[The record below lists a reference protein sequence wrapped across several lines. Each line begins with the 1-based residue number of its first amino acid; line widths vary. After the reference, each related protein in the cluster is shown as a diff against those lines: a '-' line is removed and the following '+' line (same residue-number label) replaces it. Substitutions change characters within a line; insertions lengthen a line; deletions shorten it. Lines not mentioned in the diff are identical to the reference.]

1 MTIMA
6 LPFSATMFDLIFEEL
21 ERVVSH
27 LGWQSLPKIINMA
40 TMALLFKIEPL
51 RFASIFNMM
60 NMMLAILDVGL

>member
-6 LPFSATMFDLIFEEL
+6 LPFSATMFDLIFKEL

-27 LGWQSLPKIINMA
+27 LGWQPLPKIINMA
-40 TMALLFKIEPL
+40 TMALLFKIQPL
-51 RFASIFNMM
+51 SFESIFNMM